1 MVPAA
6 AQGGAVKR
14 PRRMNEDEANIDRL
28 LEENYGRPK
37 VESDA
42 PKATPKPEGP
52 AWLKSGQ
59 VVAAA
64 APAKDDGRMGIPMGA
79 HIRARLK
86 SNLDS
91 RTIANGPVEAVL
103 LRPYV
108 QSGTVVLPSHTM
120 LYGRASASGGRFVV
134 QFTTL
139 RLPDRREVPF
149 KAIAMDRE
157 DGKPGLHYARRIAG
171 SGSKQDSVAG
181 QVLKDTANT
190 LLSKVGG
197 DAPQDVARNAGE
209 RVVNQQGGALVSS
222 EDAIL
227 LDSGIDF
234 DVFVEEAF

>member
-28 LEENYGRPK
+28 LEESYGRPR
-37 VESDA
+37 VESEE
-42 PKATPKPEGP
+42 PKEPPKPEGP

-108 QSGTVVLPSHTM
+108 QSGVVVLPSHTM

-209 RVVNQQGGALVSS
+209 RVVNQQGGALGSS